1 MITKYTINC
10 ICILL
15 AVILIIVVVCL
26 PSSRSFPSPKL
37 TSTPSSCS
45 VAVLYCYYEKNEL
58 YRNNFQYFLKHGLS
72 SPNPNIHYF
81 IAINGKCT
89 VPIPSDQRIHV
100 FHRENR
106 GYDFG
111 GWSHLLSQIGPVEY
125 EYYFFINTSVCGPY
139 GDNKADWVDSF
150 IDLFTSPNVKVVG
163 TSINVYRPSSYD
175 KHNLEDIYDHPAP
188 FPHVQSMF
196 FGIDRQYKNYLTSVG
211 FFDEERYNSMSFSDL
226 IVFAEIGL
234 SQLAIRQGWNINC
247 ILPEY
252 RGRDYRTIR
261 DDPNW
266 SSNNGDPYYPGCY
279 FGKTIRKEDAVF
291 FKSWRLK

>member
-1 MITKYTINC
+1 MIFKILNC

-15 AVILIIVVVCL
+15 AIILIIVVVCL
-26 PSSRSFPSPKL
+26 PSSRPKRTSQSSPH
-37 TSTPSSCS
+37 S

-58 YRNNFQYFLKHGLS
+58 YRNNFQYFLKHGIS
-72 SPNPNIHYF
+72 NSNPNIHYF

-89 VPIPSDQRIHV
+89 VPIPSDERV
-100 FHRENR
+100 SVYYRENR

-111 GWSHLLSQIGPVEY
+111 GWSHLLSQIGSVDY
-125 EYYFFINTSVCGPY
+125 DYYFFLNTSVCGPY
-139 GDNKADWVDSF
+139 GENKEEWVDKF
-150 IDLFTSPNVKVVG
+150 LNLFTSPAVKVVG

-175 KHNLEDIYDHPAP
+175 HHNLEDIYGHSAP

-196 FGIDRQYKNYLTSVG
+196 FGIDAQYKNYLKSVG
-211 FFDEERYNSMSFSDL
+211 FFDEERYNHMSFSDL
-226 IVFAEIGL
+226 IAFAEIGL

-247 ILPEY
+247 ILAEY
-252 RGRDYRTIR
+252 RGRDYRTITS
-261 DDPNW
+261 DPNS

-279 FGKTIRKEDAVF
+279 FARTIRKEDAIF